1 MPRLLSLVTA
11 LALAATLFH
20 AGPQQAYACTCGIR
34 TGEEDYVRRLIE
46 YSDVLVVGTVVRFDG
61 TYEAPRSLA
70 WVRPDLTYKGPTL
83 RTHLLVRMTD
93 EQNCGWEAH
102 NEGERHLLSLRPV
115 QGTPGLYDAGECA
128 SLSLDA
134 RPVMFAFGR
143 SEEFFAT
150 LDRLLP
156 PVPVSFDAPASDA
169 DAGTDGARPWQIAG
183 GIALVAFGALAA
195 RTVVWRLRVR

>member
-1 MPRLLSLVTA
+1 MPRLLSLVTV
-11 LALAATLFH
+11 LALAVTLFH
-20 AGPQQAYACTCGIR
+20 AGPQQAYACSCGIH

-46 YSDVLVVGTVVRFDG
+46 YSDVLVVGMVVRFDG

-70 WVRPDLTYKGPTL
+70 WIRPEQAYKGLTL
-83 RTHLLVRMTD
+83 RPHLLVRMTD

-134 RPVMFAFGR
+134 RPVMFAFGGR
-143 SEEFFAT
+143 EEFFAT

-156 PVPVSFDAPASDA
+156 PVTLPLDAGASDG
-169 DAGTDGARPWQIAG
+169 DAITDGARPWQVAG
-183 GIALVAFGALAA
+183 GVALVAFGALAA
-195 RTVVWRLRVR
+195 GTVVWRLRVR